1 MLFNQARAIY
11 FMKEHNLDVLVATSP
26 VNITYFTDYS
36 YWLDSAF
43 KEYMCNPGASSNR
56 AQSFAA
62 FPVAGEPA
70 LVLGAQSAINATD
83 LRVNDLQVY
92 GDPGLDYSF
101 PCQPHTDL
109 EKRFIHLLREK
120 PRHAN
125 ATEALIHVLKSRG
138 LGDARIG
145 LEMEGLPPA
154 TSEALRHALPQASI
168 KDSTNLIRLVR
179 AVKTEEEI
187 KRLVRSAEI
196 NEQAGME
203 SLALARPGMP
213 MADLVQHYRL
223 RSAEMGANF
232 EHYAFSIQGM
242 GVCTEPNYILTSD
255 DILFVDFGCIYAH
268 YFSDSGTT
276 LAMAAPTRNLRE
288 RYQALTACLNAG
300 AEILRPGVKSS
311 EIQSVMQEN
320 LKLHGITASFPH
332 GHGLGL
338 EIRDYPILVPK
349 NGLRIRD
356 DCLDVSSDLPIEE
369 GMVNNLEACV
379 FMPTVGAIHMERS
392 YLVTEKGCRPLIEQD
407 RSEPRGPGFAESH
420 SSGQW

>member
-1 MLFNQARAIY
+1 M
-11 FMKEHNLDVLVATSP
+11 
-26 VNITYFTDYS
+26 
-36 YWLDSAF
+36 
-43 KEYMCNPGASSNR
+43 
-56 AQSFAA
+56 
-62 FPVAGEPA
+62 PA
-70 LVLGAQSAINATD
+70 LVWKWKVFRLAA
-83 LRVNDLQVY
+83 
-92 GDPGLDYSF
+92 
-101 PCQPHTDL
+101 
-109 EKRFIHLLREK
+109 
-120 PRHAN
+120 
-125 ATEALIHVLKSRG
+125 
-138 LGDARIG
+138 
-145 LEMEGLPPA
+145 
-154 TSEALRHALPQASI
+154 SEALRHALPQASI

-196 NEQAGME
+196 NEQAAME

-232 EHYAFSIQGM
+232 EHYAFSIRGM
-242 GVCTEPNYILTSD
+242 GVCTEPNYVLTSD

-276 LAMAAPTRNLRE
+276 LAMAPLTRNLRE
-288 RYQALTACLNAG
+288 RYQALTACINAG

-311 EIQSVMQEN
+311 EIQAVMQEN
-320 LKLHGITASFPH
+320 LKMHGITASFPH

-379 FMPTVGAIHMERS
+379 FMPTVGALHMERS

-420 SSGQW
+420 GSGIMMSAGMLHCLSR

>member
-1 MLFNQARAIY
+1 MLFNQARAVD
-11 FMKEHNLDVLVATSP
+11 FMKEHNIDVLVATSP
-26 VNITYFTDYS
+26 VNITYFTDY
-36 YWLDSAF
+36 YFWLDSAF
-43 KEYMCNPGASSNR
+43 KEYMSQPGGSSNR
-56 AQSFAA
+56 AQSYAA

-70 LVLGAQSAINATD
+70 LVLGAQSAINAKDLWVDD
-83 LRVNDLQVY
+83 LRVY
-92 GDPGLDYSF
+92 GDPGLDYSL
-101 PCQPHTDL
+101 PCQSRTEL
-109 EKRFIHLLREK
+109 EKDFVNLLRDK

-125 ATEALIHVLKSRG
+125 ATEALISVLNSRG
-138 LGDARIG
+138 LADARIG
-145 LEMEGLPPA
+145 LEMEGLPRA
-154 TSEALRHALPQASI
+154 ASEALRQALPRSSI

-196 NEQAGME
+196 NEKAAME
-203 SLALARPGMP
+203 SLALARPGKHMS
-213 MADLVQHYRL
+213 DLVQHYRL

-232 EHYAFSIQGM
+232 EHYAFSIRGM
-242 GVCTEPNYILTSD
+242 GICTEPDYILTSD
-255 DILFVDFGCIYAH
+255 DILFVDFGCIYAQ

-276 LAMAAPTRNLRE
+276 LAMTVPTRNLRE
-288 RYQALTACLNAG
+288 RYQALSTSINAG

-311 EIQSVMQEN
+311 EIQAVMQEN
-320 LKLHGITASFPH
+320 LKMHGITASFPH

-392 YLVTEKGCRPLIEQD
+392 YIVTAKGSHPLIEQD
-407 RSEPRGPGFAESH
+407 RSEPRGPGFTESH
-420 SSGQW
+420 GSGQ

>member
-1 MLFNQARAIY
+1 MLFNHARAIY

-56 AQSFAA
+56 AQSYAV
-62 FPVAGEPA
+62 FPVAGETA
-70 LVLGAQSAINATD
+70 LILGAQSAINATD
-83 LRVNDLQVY
+83 LWVDDLQVY
-92 GDPGLDYSF
+92 GDPGLDYSL
-101 PCQPHTDL
+101 PCQPHTDF
-109 EKRFIHLLREK
+109 EKRFLQLLREK

-125 ATEALIHVLKSRG
+125 ATEALIQVLKGQG
-138 LGDARIG
+138 LGDSRIG
-145 LEMEGLPPA
+145 LEMEDLPPA
-154 TSEALRHALPQASI
+154 TCEALRLALPQASI

-187 KRLVRSAEI
+187 KRLTRSAEI

-203 SLALARPGMP
+203 SLALARPGVP

-232 EHYAFSIQGM
+232 EHYAFSIRGM

-276 LAMAAPTRNLRE
+276 LVMAAPTQDLRE
-288 RYQALTACLNAG
+288 RYQALTACLDAG
-300 AEILRPGVKSS
+300 VEILRPGVKSS
-311 EIQSVMQEN
+311 EIQSMMQEN

-356 DCLDVSSDLPIEE
+356 ECLDVSSDLPIEE
-369 GMVNNLEACV
+369 GMVINLEACV

-392 YLVTEKGCRPLIEQD
+392 YIVTAKGNRTLIAQD
-407 RSEPRGPGFAESH
+407 RSKPRGLGFAESH
-420 SSGQW
+420 GSGKW